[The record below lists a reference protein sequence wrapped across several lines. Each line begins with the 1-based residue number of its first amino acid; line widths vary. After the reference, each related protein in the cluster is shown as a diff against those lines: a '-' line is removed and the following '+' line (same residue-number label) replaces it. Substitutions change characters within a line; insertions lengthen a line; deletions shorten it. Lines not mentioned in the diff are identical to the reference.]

1 MSTTTVLVSGMSCG
15 HCATSVREE
24 ISELPGVEAVEVD
37 LSSGTVTIDAANTVD
52 AASIKTAVEEAGYRL
67 AG

>member
-1 MSTTTVLVSGMSCG
+1 MNTTTVTVTGMTCG

-24 ISELPGVEAVEVD
+24 ISDIAGVRTVD
-37 LSSGTVTIDAANTVD
+37 VDVASGAVTIDSDVPVDTAA
-52 AASIKTAVEEAGYRL
+52 IKTAVEEAGYKL